1 MYIGNTCQNSPITL
15 RIAHLRIAH
24 WGAIPRWAI
33 LSPSVIRI
41 AHPNYYVFLWIVC
54 AWYGPWVNA
63 GDTTSVFKH
72 NILKN
77 KVIYAIWWTIW
88 KGTMEKSQTNSTNAM
103 KIWKWRRSKV
113 PKSKT
118 LRLNFSS
125 EIICWANMLESC
137 AFICKRHEELVP
149 QTCNLVR
156 GAIIPRL

>member
-1 MYIGNTCQNSPITL
+1 MSGECQDCPPQDCPLGGNSEVGNPESISHQDCPPQLLCFI
-15 RIAHLRIAH
+15 
-24 WGAIPRWAI
+24 
-33 LSPSVIRI
+33 
-41 AHPNYYVFLWIVC
+41 WIVC
-54 AWYGPWVNA
+54 AWYGPCVNA
-63 GDTTSVFKH
+63 GDMTSVFKH

-88 KGTMEKSQTNSTNAM
+88 KRTVEKSQTNSTNAM

-118 LRLNFSS
+118 LRLNLSS